1 MRRIKNSRARGDD
14 LGASSELPKHDYRC
28 KETIQ
33 RAVTQYSESS
43 EPVADLNLNAHIFRG
58 KSLVAA
64 EVFRP
69 LSHSLPVH
77 TMSSDASSS
86 RNDSDGSDYG
96 SPRASSAALPAFD
109 PPQKTFSQLGVE
121 PFLCKALQAMS
132 IRQPTGVQ
140 AACIPPILAGKVSHS
155 YCAPSLHRAHP
166 FLPQGPTA
174 LDRLKPVQ
182 VKRSLSPY
190 PSCKLWPRIRTVCSL
205 SCSLPLGELPA
216 LAAQHSGPFSGL
228 M

>member
-1 MRRIKNSRARGDD
+1 M
-14 LGASSELPKHDYRC
+14 
-28 KETIQ
+28 
-33 RAVTQYSESS
+33 
-43 EPVADLNLNAHIFRG
+43 HIFSG
-58 KSLVAA
+58 AKSLVAA
-64 EVFRP
+64 RCFGHSR
-69 LSHSLPVH
+69 SLPVH

-86 RNDSDGSDYG
+86 HSDSDGSHNG

-166 FLPQGPTA
+166 FLSQVPTV

-205 SCSLPLGELPA
+205 SCSLQLGELPA
-216 LAAQHSGPFSGL
+216 LAAQHSVPFSGF